1 MPTATFAQLCGHLE
15 TVTDSSASVFD
26 LYHDISCS
34 SIHKHLA
41 IQTFMD
47 LFYDQG
53 VFNIRDCCNNL
64 MVLHNWLVEPSGNIG
79 QSAIPITMD
88 PSNCDIFSLVRDQWI
103 LDASN
108 NNCDMDI
115 SANWGTCSYMNMVRE
130 LIPSGNLCNWTCLTC
145 CALTAKE
152 LADVLNYE
160 EYTNNGNVWPAGSVA
175 RTPVSPVKW
184 GDEVILAVRF
194 TNLNPCV
201 DPIELRLHFFI
212 GWREG
217 WWGFCE
223 PPGLLGAPQ
232 SQPGPGFWCAV
243 SNGRL
248 GTNLPS
254 PEFPTTFQA
263 PWGCPA
269 LPGTTDRLWIHRQ
282 NCCGVEP
289 QIFKFLPP
297 PWAPV
302 PPAYWNLL
310 IEGTGRPF
318 VPLPRL
324 PPSISNFPDGL
335 CSHAAIDISANYL
348 ILGGSWLSAPFT
360 DVLELKVITSGPP
373 CSNTT
378 WVTRWPQYIAA
389 NTVRPPHTPQ
399 YAFRFTF
406 TPP

>member
-15 TVTDSSASVFD
+15 TVTVVDSSAAVFD

-34 SIHKHLA
+34 SIHKHLD

-53 VFNIRDCCNNL
+53 VFKIRDCCDNL
-64 MVLHNWLVEPSGNIG
+64 MVLHNWIVEPSGSSVS
-79 QSAIPITMD
+79 SAIPLGTD
-88 PSNCDIFSLVRDQWI
+88 PSNCDIFSLVKDQWI

-108 NNCDMDI
+108 GWHIDI

-160 EYTNNGNVWPAGSVA
+160 EYTNNGNVWPTGSVA
-175 RTPVSPVKW
+175 RTPVSPIKW
-184 GDEVILAVRF
+184 GDELILAVRF

-201 DPIELRLHFFI
+201 DPIELRLHFFVA
-212 GWREG
+212 WRSR

-254 PEFPTTFQA
+254 PEFPTTSQA

-269 LPGTTDRLWIHRQ
+269 LPGTTDRLWIHRL

-289 QIFKFLPP
+289 QI
-297 PWAPV
+297 APRLV
-302 PPAYWNLL
+302 QLSGLQNWHLL
-310 IEGTGRPF
+310 IEGTGRQT
-318 VPLPRL
+318 VPLPPL

-335 CSHAAIDISANYL
+335 CDVSSIDISANYT
-348 ILGGSWLSAPFT
+348 ILNNSYDPASEVA
-360 DVLELKVITSGPP
+360 ELKVITSGPP

-389 NTVRPPHTPQ
+389 NTVRPPYTPQ

>member
-15 TVTDSSASVFD
+15 TVVDSSASVFD

-34 SIHKHLA
+34 SIHKHLD

-53 VFNIRDCCNNL
+53 VFKIRDCCDNL
-64 MVLHNWLVEPSGNIG
+64 MVLHNWIVEPSGSSG
-79 QSAIPITMD
+79 YSAIPLGTD
-88 PSNCDIFSLVRDQWI
+88 PSNCDIFSLVKDQWI

-108 NNCDMDI
+108 GWHIDI

-160 EYTNNGNVWPAGSVA
+160 EYTNNGNVWPTGSVA
-175 RTPVSPVKW
+175 RTPVSPIKW
-184 GDEVILAVRF
+184 GDELILAVRF

-212 GWREG
+212 GWRTR
-217 WWGFCE
+217 WWGFCD
-223 PPGLLGAPQ
+223 PPGFIVPVPQ
-232 SQPGPGFWCAV
+232 SRPGPGFWCAV
-243 SNGRL
+243 QNGRF
-248 GTNLPS
+248 GVPDAVS
-254 PEFPTTFQA
+254 PEFPSNTLGGA
-263 PWGCPA
+263 CPA
-269 LPGTTDRLWIHRQ
+269 GTTDRLWIHRL

-289 QIFKFLPP
+289 QIFKLLPP

-318 VPLPRL
+318 VAPPPF

-335 CSHAAIDISANYL
+335 CSHAAIDISANYR
-348 ILGGSWLSAPFT
+348 ILGGSWLSP
-360 DVLELKVITSGPP
+360 DLLELKVITSGPP

-378 WVTRWPQYIAA
+378 WGTRWPQAA
-389 NTVRPPHTPQ
+389 TYPRVPQ
-399 YAFRFTF
+399 YAYRFTF
-406 TPP
+406 TPHTF

>member
-1 MPTATFAQLCGHLE
+1 MTA
-15 TVTDSSASVFD
+15 V
-26 LYHDISCS
+26 I
-34 SIHKHLA
+34 I
-41 IQTFMD
+41 I
-47 LFYDQG
+47 
-53 VFNIRDCCNNL
+53 

-201 DPIELRLHFFI
+201 DPIELRLHFRI
-212 GWREG
+212 GWEEG
-217 WWGFCE
+217 WWGFCDNPFVL
-223 PPGLLGAPQ
+223 PPLLPTQ
-232 SQPGPGFWCAV
+232 SYPGPGFFCAA
-243 SNGRL
+243 GRVNL
-248 GTNLPS
+248 LPAGTRNVAVQFLSRFPS
-254 PEFPTTFQA
+254 P
-263 PWGCPA
+263 CPA
-269 LPGTTDRLWIHRQ
+269 GDTEVLWIHRL

-289 QIFKFLPP
+289 QVFDEMLPYGTP
-297 PWAPV
+297 GWHV
-302 PPAYWNLL
+302 H
-310 IEGTGRPF
+310 IEGSGRPF
-318 VPLPRL
+318 VAPPPF

-335 CSHAAIDISANYL
+335 CTHAAVDISANYL
-348 ILGGSWLSAPFT
+348 ILGAGWTSVPN
-360 DVLELKVITSGPP
+360 VLELKVASLDPP

-378 WVTRWPQYIAA
+378 WGTRWPQAA
-389 NTVRPPHTPQ
+389 TYPRVPQ
-399 YAFRFTF
+399 YAYRFTF
-406 TPP
+406 THP